1 MSIQRSLY
9 QQRRKY
15 LLFPGSSP
23 FEEFEVG
30 FTGILLML
38 ELGGQFERRAS
49 ARPIFVMD
57 VLRSL
62 PHMYGIVAQI
72 ISTSLLL
79 QIFGLGTPL

>member
-1 MSIQRSLY
+1 
-9 QQRRKY
+9 
-15 LLFPGSSP
+15 
-23 FEEFEVG
+23 
-30 FTGILLML
+30 ML